1 MITLRIYRQRGEV
14 VLAACDK
21 ELMGRTLR
29 EGGLRLDVCSSFYE
43 GEDASEEMLLNRLRN
58 ATIANLVGER
68 TVGVATEH
76 GLVDEECVLRIE
88 GVPHVQLVKM

>member
-1 MITLRIYRQRGEV
+1 MITLRMYRQRGEV

-21 ELMGRTLR
+21 ELMGKSFK
-29 EGGLRLDVCSSFYE
+29 EGKLKLEVCPSFYE
-43 GEDASEEMLLNRLRN
+43 GEDASEEVLLNRLRN

-68 TVGVATEH
+68 TVAVATKH